1 VLPGDF
7 LYPSDPDFY
16 GTQDLPDP
24 YQCSLLELTDEA
36 KSMNRITFSS
46 FEGLDLHSVDT
57 TVTNTTDVDSLL
69 QKGTVTCN
77 I

>member
-1 VLPGDF
+1 MLPGDF
-7 LYPSDPDFY
+7 LYPSEPDLC
-16 GTQDLPDP
+16 GTRDLPDP
-24 YQCSLLELTDEA
+24 YQCSLLDLTDET
-36 KSMNRITFSS
+36 KNMNRITFSS
-46 FEGLDLHSVDT
+46 FEGLGVSSVDT